1 MSTNIFFYGISKTA
15 NVILVY
21 QYIRIKV
28 YQYMSRVISLILRS
42 MHYRLKSV
50 SGYATPLGKPIEKR
64 ESLDSESGRET
75 PAGGVK

>member
-1 MSTNIFFYGISKTA
+1 MSTKFKISKTA

-42 MHYRLKSV
+42 MLYRLKSV

-64 ESLDSESGRET
+64 ESLDSREWQRE
-75 PAGGVK
+75 PAGGEI